1 MATDGQELNVTRG
14 DNKSIH
20 VKRSFVKGV
29 TADLVKHEIKLT
41 LTITLDESLL
51 AVRDD
56 MAFWAF
62 DETPVAL
69 VLKPARTQLGLP
81 LYDGVESVTISG
93 GGHSVTLGRDP
104 STNAQDGS
112 GDDENS

>member
-1 MATDGQELNVTRG
+1 MATNGQEPNVTREG
-14 DNKSIH
+14 KTVH

-29 TADLVKHEIKLT
+29 TADFVKHEIKLT
-41 LTITLDESLL
+41 LAITLDESSLSI
-51 AVRDD
+51 RDD

-81 LYDGVESVTISG
+81 GL
-93 GGHSVTLGRDP
+93 TLDP
-104 STNAQDGS
+104 DERAVAEDMMR
-112 GDDENS
+112 GDDEDA